1 MGPPEPRLEDEH
13 EGRGASGLSHMGA
26 DSEMGKADYTLIASR
41 GSLGPPHQPMRW
53 ALAQQENANICNLLG
68 VEKETEVPL
77 SENAGP
83 WGQTVGTEPGLAAW
97 SLRLRRPSRA
107 IGNGPQPSANNQD
120 DPRAPLEAG
129 AVPLL
134 PFAAAHCWCCG
145 KAQDQDALAARP
157 CTSSQAL
164 RGCFEMAW
172 MELGLLGGEIRERH
186 SPQSGSLPSKDTAAG
201 QGASWQGSE
210 LFAELFAT
218 KAKPSPFCLGRPT
231 QRSLHLRSK
240 PLLMAKVRKDDPQEG
255 TTLESA

>member
-1 MGPPEPRLEDEH
+1 MAVTFTPLWQFAGKNTPIRFQAQITKFSVELQAVPWPMGPPEPRLEDEH

-26 DSEMGKADYTLIASR
+26 DSEMGKADYTLSASR

-107 IGNGPQPSANNQD
+107 IGNGPQLSANNQD

-157 CTSSQAL
+157 CGAAL
-164 RGCFEMAW
+164 RW
-172 MELGLLGGEIRERH
+172 LG
-186 SPQSGSLPSKDTAAG
+186 
-201 QGASWQGSE
+201 WN
-210 LFAELFAT
+210 
-218 KAKPSPFCLGRPT
+218 
-231 QRSLHLRSK
+231 
-240 PLLMAKVRKDDPQEG
+240 
-255 TTLESA
+255 